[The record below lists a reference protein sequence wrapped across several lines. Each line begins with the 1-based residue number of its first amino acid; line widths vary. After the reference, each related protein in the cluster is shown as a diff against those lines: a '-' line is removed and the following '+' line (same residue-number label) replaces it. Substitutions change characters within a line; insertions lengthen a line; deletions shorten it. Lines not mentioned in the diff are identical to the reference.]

1 MGDGDDEITGRELL
15 RDQGILAR
23 KGKDTYANF
32 GAGLL
37 TDLVLDPWNLVPIGP
52 TTKVGR
58 AAAKAGI
65 DGGKA
70 GRIMTK
76 AAQVGAPIPEKI
88 AQKATKAAARAG
100 QDITRLTDAQIAGR
114 PFVRP
119 RFANKN
125 VTGQGLLDL
134 LDDSPGG
141 ANWTG
146 NFNQF
151 DELQDFA
158 RRAGGLTP
166 AELAQPLRRDL
177 GIGIPGFDPLVTF
190 NVPGGGVLANLIDS
204 GVSAAK
210 FSAPGRH
217 VRRFMDN
224 SLSTK
229 VTGLDDQ
236 VFATGQ
242 KILGDEAA
250 ARGGRSR

>member
-1 MGDGDDEITGRELL
+1 MNPALPTLRQLYAKRLRGEGLPGEVTDVAPEEEASVIGQVGQAGMTGLDAIDAVLDAPQDFLYGAITGKEASEVGDGDDEITGRELL

-141 ANWTG
+141 ANWQAASISLMSFRILLEEQG
-146 NFNQF
+146 ASLLLNLHSHS
-151 DELQDFA
+151 DETL
-158 RRAGGLTP
+158 
-166 AELAQPLRRDL
+166 E
-177 GIGIPGFDPLVTF
+177 
-190 NVPGGGVLANLIDS
+190 
-204 GVSAAK
+204 
-210 FSAPGRH
+210 
-217 VRRFMDN
+217 
-224 SLSTK
+224 
-229 VTGLDDQ
+229 
-236 VFATGQ
+236 
-242 KILGDEAA
+242 
-250 ARGGRSR
+250 